1 MCIHMYTH
9 AHVTC
14 HMCIHMC
21 VSHAYVVGIGIMLAF
36 SFVCVYVEHIV
47 MVEGVRSTCAGGRGG
62 HMCRGSAG
70 EMGGLG
76 LEGARST
83 CAGPGGRGG
92 LGLEGARSTCA
103 G

>member
-1 MCIHMYTH
+1 
-9 AHVTC
+9 
-14 HMCIHMC
+14 
-21 VSHAYVVGIGIMLAF
+21 MLAF

-70 EMGGLG
+70 
-76 LEGARST
+76 
-83 CAGPGGRGG
+83 GRGG

-103 G
+103 GGSAGAGPSEAKVKW